1 MILAAIMTFA
11 TAYSAHGATGTWLDE
26 ILELGVPLVLFAGLW
41 WWSTRKE
48 KKKAKAAHTTD
59 RSPAAV
65 KPEPQK

>member
-1 MILAAIMTFA
+1 MILAAIVTF
-11 TAYSAHGATGTWLDE
+11 SAGYPGHGATGTWLDE

-48 KKKAKAAHTTD
+48 KKKAKAAHATD
-59 RSPAAV
+59 RAVAAV